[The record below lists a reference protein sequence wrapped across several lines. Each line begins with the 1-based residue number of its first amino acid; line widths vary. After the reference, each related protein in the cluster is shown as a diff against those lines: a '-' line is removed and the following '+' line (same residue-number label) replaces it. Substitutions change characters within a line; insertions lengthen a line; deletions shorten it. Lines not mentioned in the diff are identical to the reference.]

1 MDRPASARS
10 VRQHRATSG
19 AALLAALVLMAGGSE
34 AAETPTAFG
43 FYLERGYTELAVYAG
58 SFAAAPES
66 EARFVGKAE
75 LAAAGAAVAPEQPSD
90 SLPAAMIDEAL
101 ALRHRLATLLERG
114 VATREPLLA
123 ARAQVNYDCWLA
135 QFPETGQAGSADCRA
150 QLLQTLTL
158 LDAAVASASSA
169 PHGALTQTPTAA
181 LIANPTDAA
190 KAAPA
195 APAAESAT
203 ADADGNEGPG
213 RITASTSTDGEGAL
227 PPGTLINVEII
238 GLPREAAENAAAE
251 APVAESE
258 ATPDVAPEVPADI
271 PAATAAP
278 AAVAA
283 ATPQGFAQG
292 GFGYEQTSEDR
303 TVVGVSALARIVGP
317 TGGLRAAPA
326 AGLIGASVAPALE
339 PAVPAATDIPAEP
352 PVATSPD
359 AVSASDTGAG
369 SGETGAFDGIVDG
382 IATIFSGSEA
392 PTADAE
398 SGGAAAASTGNPT
411 EGEPASGGT
420 GPEAVAETAAP
431 ANQPVI
437 DTTGAAVG
445 GGGRPGE

>member
-1 MDRPASARS
+1 MDRPAPARS
-10 VRQHRATSG
+10 VRPRRATSG

-34 AAETPTAFG
+34 AAEMPTAFG

-101 ALRHRLATLLERG
+101 ALRHRLASLLERG
-114 VATREPLLA
+114 VAVREPLLA

-158 LDAAVASASSA
+158 LDAAAASPGSA
-169 PHGALTQTPTAA
+169 PHGALTQTPTAE
-181 LIANPTDAA
+181 LTANPTDAA
-190 KAAPA
+190 RAAPA
-195 APAAESAT
+195 TPAAESAT
-203 ADADGNEGPG
+203 AGADGNEGPG
-213 RITASTSTDGEGAL
+213 RITASTSTGGEGAL

-238 GLPREAAENAAAE
+238 GLPREAAENAATEEPA
-251 APVAESE
+251 AESE
-258 ATPDVAPEVPADI
+258 ATADIAPEAPAEI

-278 AAVAA
+278 AAVASV
-283 ATPQGFAQG
+283 TPRGFAQG

-303 TVVGVSALARIVGP
+303 TIVGVSALARVVGP

-326 AGLIGASVAPALE
+326 AGLIGASVAPAPE
-339 PAVPAATDIPAEP
+339 PAAPTATDIPAEP
-352 PVATSPD
+352 PAASSPD
-359 AVSASDTGAG
+359 TAFSSDAGAG
-369 SGETGAFDGIVDG
+369 SGEAGAFDGIVDG
-382 IATIFSGSEA
+382 IAGIFSDGEA
-392 PTADAE
+392 PAADTE
-398 SGGAAAASTGNPT
+398 PGGAAAASSGDLT
-411 EGEPASGGT
+411 EGELAGGSV
-420 GPEAVAETAAP
+420 GPDAVAETAAP

-437 DTTGAAVG
+437 DMTGAAVG
-445 GGGRPGE
+445 GGGRAGE